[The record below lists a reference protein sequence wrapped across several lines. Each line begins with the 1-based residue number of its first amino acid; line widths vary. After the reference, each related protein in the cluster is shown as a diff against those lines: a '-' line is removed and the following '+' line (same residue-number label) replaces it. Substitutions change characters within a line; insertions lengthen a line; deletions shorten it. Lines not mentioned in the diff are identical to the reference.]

1 MIPLAITELSTDS
14 WIVSLMEP
22 ELARWGIE
30 AGWVLVYTAAIVF
43 VIRLFA
49 GSIVRVATPLGT
61 LAIASA
67 LAAIGLFWMAG
78 SSGAALLAAATL
90 MASARASSGAPALPS
105 RRSVFPRAA
114 R

>member
-61 LAIASA
+61 LAVASA

-78 SSGAALLAAATL
+78 SNGAALLAAATL
-90 MASARASSGAPALPS
+90 HGIGKSFFWGTSLAVASG
-105 RRSVFPRAA
+105 VFRKAA